1 MSLIKKIKDKKV
13 NFEFNKE
20 YINVVTNKIANN
32 DALFITNSFNEMHPA
47 DAADIIEHLS
57 QNDRE
62 NLIKL
67 NNFKID
73 PQVFVELNE
82 SIQSE
87 IINYLSSETIVT
99 ILKNLESDDA
109 IQILEN
115 IDEKNKNSILV
126 SLPPKDRFALLES
139 LSYPEDSAARIM
151 QREFTAIPSN
161 WSVGQT
167 IDYLR
172 ENKDLPE
179 EFLEI
184 FIVDNEF
191 KPIGTVP
198 SSKVLRTPRDFKM
211 ISIMSETQLSIPV
224 DMDKEEVGHLF
235 ENYNLNSAC
244 VVDKNNKLVGMI
256 TSDDVLTVLKEEA
269 EEDALRLAGVG
280 DEEITDGVLKKTK
293 RRFSWLLLN
302 LFTAIIASIVI
313 GFFKEDIEKV
323 VALAVLMPIVASMG
337 GNAGMQTLAV
347 TIRTL
352 ATNELTKN
360 NFSQNILKEF
370 SIGILNGIIF
380 AIISAII
387 VQLWFQDVTLSLII
401 SISMVLNMIVAGLFG
416 ILVPIT
422 LKKFKIDPAVASS
435 VFVTTITDVIGFL
448 SFLGIG
454 AYFFMG
460 N

>member
-1 MSLIKKIKDKKV
+1 MTLLKKIKDKKV

-20 YINVVTNKIANN
+20 YIKVVTSKIASD
-32 DALFITNSFNEMHPA
+32 DALFISNSFREMHPA
-47 DAADIIEHLS
+47 DTADIIEHLS
-57 QNDRE
+57 ENDRE
-62 NLIKL
+62 KLIKL

-73 PQVFVELNE
+73 PEVFVELNE

-87 IINYLSSETIVT
+87 IIKYLSSDSIVS

-115 IDEKNKNSILV
+115 IDEKNKNIILN

-151 QREFTAIPSN
+151 QREFTAIPNN

-172 ENKDLPE
+172 ENKDLPG

-198 SSKVLRTPRDFKM
+198 SSKVLRTPRESKM
-211 ISIMSETQLSIPV
+211 QDIMAESQLLIPV
-224 DMDKEEVGHLF
+224 DMDKEEVGNLF

-244 VVDKNNKLVGMI
+244 VIDKNNKLVGMI

-280 DEEITDGVLKKTK
+280 DEVITDGVFKKTK
-293 RRFSWLLLN
+293 RRFNWLLLN
-302 LFTAIIASIVI
+302 LFTAFIATWVI
-313 GFFKEDIEKV
+313 SLFGATIEQM
-323 VALAVLMPIVASMG
+323 VALAFLMPIVASMG
-337 GNAGMQTLAV
+337 GNAGMQTLAITV
-347 TIRTL
+347 RAL
-352 ATNELTKN
+352 ATKDLTRN
-360 NFSQNILKEF
+360 NFVNNVLKEF
-370 SIGILNGIIF
+370 NIGVLNGIIF
-380 AIISAII
+380 ALISAIV
-387 VQLWFQDVTLSLII
+387 VQLWFKDITLSFII
-401 SISMVLNMIVAGLFG
+401 SFSMILNMIVAGLFG
-416 ILVPIT
+416 ILVPVT
-422 LKKFKIDPAVASS
+422 LKKLNIDPAIASS

-448 SFLGIG
+448 SFLGVG
-454 AYFFMG
+454 AYFFYS
-460 N
+460 

>member
-1 MSLIKKIKDKKV
+1 MTLIKKIKDKKV

-20 YINVVTNKIANN
+20 YIKVVNEKIQNN
-32 DALFITNSFNEMHPA
+32 DALFITNSLNEMHPA

-57 QNDRE
+57 ETDRE
-62 NLIKL
+62 KLIKL
-67 NNFKID
+67 NSFKIN
-73 PQVFVELNE
+73 PEVFIELNE

-87 IINYLSSETIVT
+87 IIKYLSTNTIVS
-99 ILKNLESDDA
+99 ILKNLESDNA
-109 IQILEN
+109 IKILEN
-115 IDEKNKNSILV
+115 LDEKNKDIVLNSLA
-126 SLPPKDRFALLES
+126 PKDRFALQES
-139 LSYPEDSAARIM
+139 LSYPEDTAARLM

-198 SSKVLRTPRDFKM
+198 SSKVLRTPRESKM
-211 ISIMSETQLSIPV
+211 QSIMSETQLSIPV
-224 DMDKEEVGHLF
+224 DMDQEEVGHLF

-280 DEEITDGVLKKTK
+280 DEEITDGILKKTK

-302 LFTAIIASIVI
+302 LFTAIIASVVI
-313 GFFKEDIEKV
+313 GFFQEDIEKV

-347 TIRTL
+347 
-352 ATNELTKN
+352 
-360 NFSQNILKEF
+360 
-370 SIGILNGIIF
+370 
-380 AIISAII
+380 ISAVI
-387 VQLWFQDVTLSLII
+387 VQLWFQDFTLSLII
-401 SISMVLNMIVAGLFG
+401 SISMILNMIVAGLFG
-416 ILVPIT
+416 ILVPVT
-422 LKKFKIDPAVASS
+422 LKRFKIDPAIGSS

-454 AYFFMG
+454 AYFFL
-460 N
+460 